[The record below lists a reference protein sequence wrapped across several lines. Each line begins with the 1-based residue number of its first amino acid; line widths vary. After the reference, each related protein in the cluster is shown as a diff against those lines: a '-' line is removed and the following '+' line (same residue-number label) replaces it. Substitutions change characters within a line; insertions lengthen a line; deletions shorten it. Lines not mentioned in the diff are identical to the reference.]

1 MPFKKGQSGNP
12 LGKPRGPNKATKE
25 FREVVNDLLRDN
37 GENMAT
43 WLKRVAEGHGDAK
56 PDPGKALDLLG
67 KLAEYAAPKLART
80 ELSGPNGGPV
90 EVQALQVEYIQK

>member
-12 LGKPRGPNKATKE
+12 KGKPPGPNKATRE
-25 FREVVNDLLRDN
+25 FREVVSELLRSN
-37 GENMAT
+37 GENMAI
-43 WLKRVAEGHGDAK
+43 WLTRVAEGHGETK

-67 KLAEYAAPKLART
+67 KLAEYAAPKLGRT
-80 ELSGPNGGPV
+80 EISGPNGGPV